1 MTLIRFHSIQ
11 IWTVKGYKEKDIKA
25 LYDTRKLQNLK
36 IREDFENLQRKYYEA
51 NTENR
56 EERYI
61 H

>member
-11 IWTVKGYKEKDIKA
+11 IWTVKRYKEKDIKA
-25 LYDTRKLQNLK
+25 RYDTRKLQNLK